1 VTGAKRGGLFAAQL
15 QHHPNPPL
23 DSISA
28 ESQLHT
34 SPLVGEVG
42 ARSAPGEGIGVEDA
56 AGFAFTLTPTPP
68 PSRGRGSKRAAVTH
82 ANWVPLKGRA

>member
-1 VTGAKRGGLFAAQL
+1 MTEAPRGADFSRRNCNTFPTQRT
-15 QHHPNPPL
+15 
-23 DSISA
+23 SA

-56 AGFAFTLTPTPP
+56 AGFAFTLSPTPL
-68 PSRGRGSKRAAVTH
+68 PSRGRGSKRAAGTH
-82 ANWVPLKGRA
+82 ANWIP